1 MKKLLS
7 FVACLLLLSPLPGF
21 ATPSQDE
28 VHAKFAALL
37 KKDVHAMLDAAK
49 TTLKPQIDAAL
60 AQVPEGERDQYRQQL
75 EQAMAISGN
84 DEQMDQVVAQAFE
97 AFQPELAVSDDDARR
112 LLAQGPDDVKNRQA
126 LDADKKSLAQS
137 PSALPKPELLNAL
150 MSQPDGAT
158 GWDLELLRRLA
169 DGTVRQLQEQAAK
182 APK

>member
-1 MKKLLS
+1 MKKPL
-7 FVACLLLLSPLPGF
+7 FVAWLLMSSLASAF

-37 KKDVHAMLDAAK
+37 KKDVHAMLDAAR

-60 AQVPEGERDQYRQQL
+60 AQVPEAERDQYRQQL
-75 EQAMAISGN
+75 EQAMALPGN
-84 DEQMDQVVAQAFE
+84 DEQMDQVVAQALE

-112 LLAQGPDDVKNRQA
+112 LLSQGPDNAKNRQA
-126 LDADKKSLAQS
+126 LDADKQILAQ
-137 PSALPKPELLNAL
+137 SALPKPELLNAL

-158 GWDLELLRRLA
+158 NWDLELLRRLA
-169 DGTVRQLQEQAAK
+169 DGTIRQLQEQAAK